1 LQAPLLALGCVQF
14 QVAGTAEP
22 NDEQWTR
29 IVGVVAFA
37 VGVSATSAGLL
48 PQFATQPVNAREHP
62 RIVPSALLWR

>member
-29 IVGVVAFA
+29 IVGVVAFT
-37 VGVSATSAGLL
+37 VGVSAMSAGLL
-48 PQFATQPVNAREHP
+48 PQLAAQPVFVCEHP
-62 RIVPSALLWR
+62 HIVLSALLWG